1 MNTCFKVLQA
11 GDVIERL
18 TKISSF
24 TANSKL
30 SNEMSDVLL
39 IDSVSRQKALA
50 LTSEMEEL
58 NSQGVT
64 VTGIDYSLV
73 THELSLVK
81 QGQNGYS
88 EYHGDKAVLPDSAL
102 QNRVMSSLERVKQL
116 WQNLGASYEV
126 YDEIQFTDGDSFYP
140 DGVYVSF
147 KYGAYTGYQD
157 MSQICEYSGGLK
169 LGDTITLPMNGTLVS
184 VSFLGEVI
192 GQFVLSVSEGET
204 DS

>member
-1 MNTCFKVLQA
+1 MSTCFKILQA
-11 GDVIERL
+11 GDVIEQL

-24 TANSKL
+24 EANSKL
-30 SNEMSDVLL
+30 SNETSNVLL
-39 IDSVSRQKALA
+39 IDSVSRQKASA

-58 NSQGVT
+58 NSQGV
-64 VTGIDYSLV
+64 VITGIDYSLV

-81 QGQNGYS
+81 QSQQGYS
-88 EYHGDKAVLPDSAL
+88 EYHGDKAVLPDAAL
-102 QNRVMSSLERVKQL
+102 QNRVTSSLERVKQL
-116 WQNLGASYEV
+116 WQNIGASYEV

-147 KYGAYTGYQD
+147 EYGAYTGYQD

-169 LGDTITLPMNGTLVS
+169 LGDTITLSMNGTLVS

-192 GQFVLSVSEGET
+192 GQFMLSVVEGET